1 MAIWKRSWKKIAWN
15 KNFKFLFIAE
25 LLSCSLLNIKVNRL
39 HTHTHRFPEGVT
51 ASTHWYSSSLS
62 TLMHHQLPTLEDPS
76 TSTHEILCQIKRHFL
91 ASNEWQT
98 LDGGQILFINVT
110 NHIYLLLHF
119 PKLFSNLGTCCLHL
133 NLALVSPCWKLLPC
147 VLPYSFFW
155 QK

>member
-1 MAIWKRSWKKIAWN
+1 MEKIMKKIAWN
-15 KNFKFLFIAE
+15 KIFKFLFIAE
-25 LLSCSLLNIKVNRL
+25 LLSCSLLNIKINRL
-39 HTHTHRFPEGVT
+39 HTHTGFLRGSVHQHTDIPQVFP
-51 ASTHWYSSSLS
+51 
-62 TLMHHQLPTLEDPS
+62 PS
-76 TSTHEILCQIKRHFL
+76 CITSCSPWRTRPLAPMKLLCQIKRHFL

-98 LDGGQILFINVT
+98 LDDSQILFINVT

-133 NLALVSPCWKLLPC
+133 NLALVSPCSKLLPH